1 MSFTFL
7 ERHQVRQEKAHLDE
21 LLLNSATTV
30 SILKQ
35 EHSHRMANRRSRIRV
50 VKRLN
55 QYLKSMAGAWLLHG
69 VQKSVE
75 WRSLTEL
82 FINQTR
88 IKRLPSYCRYC
99 FCPLHVP
106 CLTTILL
113 IRQAPSQALFD
124 ISPGLVEQ
132 TINSET
138 KIEVLEMIYL
148 ASIGLSP

>member
-1 MSFTFL
+1 MGF
-7 ERHQVRQEKAHLDE
+7 
-21 LLLNSATTV
+21 
-30 SILKQ
+30 
-35 EHSHRMANRRSRIRV
+35 RSQS
-50 VKRLN
+50 N
-55 QYLKSMAGAWLLHG
+55 G
-69 VQKSVE
+69 V
-75 WRSLTEL
+75 RSLLL

-106 CLTTILL
+106 CLTTIL

-124 ISPGLVEQ
+124 VSPGLVEQ

-148 ASIGLSP
+148 ASIGLSPWKGSHGTTRDDFRDLISFQGIIWVRAQPWNIIHIAHYCVPLRGFVSSRLKLADTTPWYPN